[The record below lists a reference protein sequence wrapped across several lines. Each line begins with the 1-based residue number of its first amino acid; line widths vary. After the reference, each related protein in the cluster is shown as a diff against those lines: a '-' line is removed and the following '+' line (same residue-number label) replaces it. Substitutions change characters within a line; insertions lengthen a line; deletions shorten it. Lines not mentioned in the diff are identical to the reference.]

1 MYFHPL
7 FKLRHKPNTTTN
19 KQTKKFGYGKSYSTF
34 KYTNLRLSSSTAT
47 ATSKLTVSVDV
58 TNASDRDGSE
68 VVQLYVS
75 DLIASV
81 AVPNKQLRGF
91 DKVAVPAGETVT
103 VEIPLDV
110 AELGLWD
117 VRYRYVVE
125 PGEFAVFVGASS
137 ADLRLNATLTV
148 S

>member
-1 MYFHPL
+1 
-7 FKLRHKPNTTTN
+7 
-19 KQTKKFGYGKSYSTF
+19 
-34 KYTNLRLSSSTAT
+34 
-47 ATSKLTVSVDV
+47 V
-58 TNASDRDGSE
+58 TNTSDRDGSE